1 MNRNLFKLLVV
12 LVVVS
17 FVGLAVANA
26 EPPKA
31 TNPPAHHGK
40 AMKGS
45 ISALDDA
52 AKTFKLKDP
61 VGKETDFTW
70 TTATQVQG
78 ALKVGETATVAY
90 MVKDGKNVATS
101 IHVAVPAAAAPA
113 KKK

>member
-1 MNRNLFKLLVV
+1 MNRSLIKILAV

-17 FVGLAVANA
+17 FVGLAAASA
-26 EPPKA
+26 EPPKPA
-31 TNPPAHHGK
+31 NPPAHHGK
-40 AMKGS
+40 AMKGA

-61 VGKETDFTW
+61 AGKETDFTW

-101 IHVAVPAAAAPA
+101 IHVAAPTAAAAPV
-113 KKK
+113 KH